1 MERAIGAAVYLAGPG
16 RKSDPGKPKYP
27 VPLKRDAENSTVS
40 GHIILDDGDIV
51 HCGIRPPSTSN
62 SRGAL
67 QRYRLR
73 DPWTRSPAK
82 RSRRKRDRITGHS
95 LRVVNLLYVCRCS
108 VGMVNGSSAAQG
120 EQPAQN
126 KYKPKNSSRHNCG
139 LPILAIRRRRD
150 FYQPWFSWQVKFFC
164 FSNLFCKHP
173 PTEPIQ
179 NFLRPLSK
187 FAKLAPTLLQI
198 FMYDPQNPHLL
209 SGASGRFKHS
219 QCPFCQRRGDHLS

>member
-1 MERAIGAAVYLAGPG
+1 TRRGGKSAVPRHIRL
-16 RKSDPGKPKYP
+16 
-27 VPLKRDAENSTVS
+27 
-40 GHIILDDGDIV
+40 GHGGIV
-51 HCGIRPPSTSN
+51 HRGIRSPSARN
-62 SRGAL
+62 GRGAL
-67 QRYRLR
+67 QCYAFR
-73 DPWTRSPAK
+73 DPWTRRPAK
-82 RSRRKRDRITGHS
+82 RSRRKRDRITVHS
-95 LRVVNLLYVCRCS
+95 LCVVNLLYVCRCS

-179 NFLRPLSK
+179 NFLRPSSK
-187 FAKLAPTLLQI
+187 F
-198 FMYDPQNPHLL
+198 
-209 SGASGRFKHS
+209 
-219 QCPFCQRRGDHLS
+219 